1 MSTDLF
7 FRSPLHS
14 ALKDITR
21 GIHDDVFCLDF
32 EKDYSSEFA
41 SSAPICEFRENKED
55 IKQLIEKIEIQNQ
68 D

>member
-1 MSTDLF
+1 MLL
-7 FRSPLHS
+7 FRSPLRS
-14 ALKDITR
+14 ALEDITR
-21 GIHDDVFCLDF
+21 GIHDDGFCLDF

-41 SSAPICEFRENKED
+41 SSAPICEFSGNKED